1 MAQVSTRPD
10 IDLDDDVLDIILH
23 YPPLTADRH
32 YITITVENG
41 IVSLSGH
48 TSNSI
53 SRKYLVDKVAEIP
66 GVVGVNADGLYDD
79 ASINLEVGQVILPGV
94 LANTRYGT
102 VVLSGK
108 LPPDGD
114 AASVAMR
121 VTEIAG
127 VRRVVTTFM

>member
-79 ASINLEVGQVILPGV
+79 ASLNLEVGQVILPGV